1 MDFSSISE
9 AARFGMNM
17 ERARLES
24 ASQNLALANVAY
36 SSAADANQA
45 AEAIH
50 KSLFA
55 DLLSSEQSPSVVKI
69 KTVSDPA
76 HPQANEDG
84 NVFYIDVDPIR
95 EMATLV
101 SAVRAYEANV
111 RAYNTNG
118 DMNAAALNIGS
129 NR

>member
-1 MDFSSISE
+1 MEFSSISE
-9 AARFGMNM
+9 AARFGMNL

-36 SSAADANQA
+36 STQADAMQA
-45 AEAIH
+45 AEKVSNAFF
-50 KSLFA
+50 SQLM
-55 DLLSSEQSPSVVKI
+55 QSGEGAPVNKV
-69 KTVSDPA
+69 KTVHDPS
-76 HPQANEDG
+76 HPLANTEG

-95 EMATLV
+95 EMSTLV

-118 DMNAAALNIGS
+118 DMNSAALSIGS
-129 NR
+129 NK